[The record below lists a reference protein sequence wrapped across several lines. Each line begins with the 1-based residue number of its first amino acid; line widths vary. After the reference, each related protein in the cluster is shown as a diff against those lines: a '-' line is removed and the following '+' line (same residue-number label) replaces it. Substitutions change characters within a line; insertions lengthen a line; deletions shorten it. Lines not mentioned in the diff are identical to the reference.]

1 MILKYARPRDGM
13 DTYGWCFFYGIT
25 SEYCTSDTWIYNHWS
40 NVWPSYNCIGPLVL
54 NQRYEVLLLKLSY
67 MNVDT
72 WCWHITCLGV
82 DKRGLDMW
90 PRWWWLQG
98 LSNGDNSKLVG
109 GWAINPQKHLR
120 QLGLIIAAPLDTN
133 TSISMILEYCTSMY
147 KYIYNIDI
155 LYIYIEIVYSINI
168 YNLYNYN

>member
-1 MILKYARPRDGM
+1 MM
-13 DTYGWCFFYGIT
+13 FFYGIT
-25 SEYCTSDTWIYNHWS
+25 SGYCTSDTWTYNHWS

-98 LSNGDNSKLVG
+98 LSNGTIPSLLVVERSTPRNIFANS
-109 GWAINPQKHLR
+109 GW
-120 QLGLIIAAPLDTN
+120 IIAAPVDTN
-133 TSISMILEYCTSMY
+133 TSISMIRVY
-147 KYIYNIDI
+147 
-155 LYIYIEIVYSINI
+155 YIYIEIVYSINI